1 MVAVIDPLS
10 GVVSMVDTVL
20 TRLEAREQKLKERMD
35 VLDALID
42 LLHVLRAWA
51 DAAAHT
57 DAALS
62 SWLKTKRSPE
72 AERKLRGAVI
82 AQHHPAQDAQW
93 RFRPQ
98 RQSRKDESQSRKDV
112 GPARASLSD
121 VLYVYAPELEAEF
134 AKVLAERN
142 EVLASFERERPGFLR
157 RWAGALAPSDRTA
170 EAAYIDLQEVR
181 QTTSNLQRATRQLAE
196 FIATHFD
203 PKDVSIHS

>member
-20 TRLEAREQKLKERMD
+20 TRLETREQKLKERMD

-72 AERKLRGAVI
+72 AEKILRGAI
-82 AQHHPAQDAQW
+82 ERQYHPAMDAQW

-98 RQSRKDESQSRKDV
+98 RQSRKDESQTRKHV

-121 VLYVYAPELEAEF
+121 VLYAYAPEFEAEF

-142 EVLASFERERPGFLR
+142 EVLASFERKRPGLLR
-157 RWAGALAPSDRTA
+157 RWFGSPYTA
-170 EAAYIDLQEVR
+170 EAAYIDR
-181 QTTSNLQRATRQLAE
+181 QKFERTTSNLRRATRQLAD

-203 PKDVSIHS
+203 PKDVSIHG